1 MLLCGN
7 KNLTIYYRL
16 FPRFS
21 VWFLVLLLLSE
32 KAKVMVEVPFSLAS
46 KDGERPRIIS
56 GTIDLIFR
64 EKDGWVIADYKTDK
78 VDGNLEALVAY
89 HKPQVEMYR
98 KFWEEISGEK
108 VKEAGLYFT
117 ETAKWVTV

>member
-7 KNLTIYYRL
+7 KNLTICYGL